1 MDKKPTKLKKDET
14 KELYEAIVAID
25 NVEDCKYFLADLLTK
40 QELVSLAGRV
50 HSAQLFI
57 DGKTYLEVNELTKVS
72 SATLARVSKCV
83 KNGKGYNRILRK
95 IKS

>member
-1 MDKKPTKLKKDET
+1 MDKKPMKLKKDET

-25 NVEDCKYFLADLLTK
+25 SVEDCRHFLDDLLTK

-57 DGKTYLEVNELTKVS
+57 DGKTYLEVNALTKVS
-72 SATLARVSKCV
+72 SATLARVNKCV
-83 KNGKGYNRILRK
+83 KNGKGYNRVLK
-95 IKS
+95 KTK